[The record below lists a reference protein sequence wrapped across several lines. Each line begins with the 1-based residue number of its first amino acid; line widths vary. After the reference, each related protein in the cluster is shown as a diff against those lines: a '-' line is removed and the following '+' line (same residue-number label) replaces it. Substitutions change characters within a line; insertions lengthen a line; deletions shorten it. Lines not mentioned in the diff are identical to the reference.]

1 MVRWFFVWTYRAV
14 AIATRLGVP
23 PGASVC
29 ACWKSVPCAASL
41 SKAGDLAT
49 GWPYVPSDSARTA
62 SGRKRRKFV
71 PEDGLGG
78 SGGGEGGPCGC
89 GGAGDGAR
97 PDVPAVQ
104 SDPGP
109 LDRPWTVEKR
119 KQWAEPAT
127 VGPPQWE

>member
-1 MVRWFFVWTYRAV
+1 
-14 AIATRLGVP
+14 
-23 PGASVC
+23 
-29 ACWKSVPCAASL
+29 
-41 SKAGDLAT
+41 
-49 GWPYVPSDSARTA
+49 VPSDSARTA